1 MNRAWTTTSPTRQ
14 PANSRLASSQTNT
27 LPVTVTPVDPVHP
40 DPAAIARAATVL
52 RAGGLV
58 AFPTETVYGLGANA
72 LDATA
77 VARIFEA
84 KARPAWNPVIA
95 HVLNIGEAQALT
107 TAWPTVADKLARHF
121 WPGPLTLVL
130 PKHPRVPD
138 IVSAG
143 LPAVAVRAPR
153 HPVARALIE
162 ALGAPIAAP
171 SANRFTELSP
181 TTAAHVVASLGGR
194 VDLILDGGACDV
206 GIESSVLDLTGQVP
220 VLLRPGVLS
229 RSMLQE
235 VAGVP
240 IALREAPAHDST
252 DGPVDAT
259 ARLSPGMMA
268 RHYAPR
274 ADVWLFERDDADQ
287 LRRALAAATEPT
299 GTNAARNRCAALV
312 LDWSLSL
319 PKDVRVIPMPNDP
332 LVYARALYATLHTL
346 DAEGVSVVAIEQP
359 PVGDAWAGIRD
370 RLNHAQH

>member
-1 MNRAWTTTSPTRQ
+1 M
-14 PANSRLASSQTNT
+14 
-27 LPVTVTPVDPVHP
+27 TVADVDPVRP
-40 DPAAIARAATVL
+40 DPAVIARAAQVL

-77 VARIFEA
+77 VARIFDA

-95 HVLNIGEAQALT
+95 HVLDIREAQALT
-107 TAWPTVADKLARHF
+107 TAWPPVADTLARHF

-194 VDLILDGGACDV
+194 VDLILDGGPCDV
-206 GIESSVLDLTGQVP
+206 GIESSVLDLTGAVP

-229 RSMLQE
+229 RSMIE
-235 VAGVP
+235 DVAGVP
-240 IALREAPAHDST
+240 IAFREAPEQDSPS
-252 DGPVDAT
+252 DGPGA
-259 ARLSPGMMA
+259 AKPRLSPGMMA

-274 ADVWLFERDDADQ
+274 ADVWLFESGDAGQ
-287 LRRALAAATEPT
+287 LASALTAVSEAT
-299 GTNAARNRCAALV
+299 GTNATRHRCAALV

-319 PKDVRVIPMPNDP
+319 PQDVHVIPMPNDP
-332 LVYARALYATLHTL
+332 LAYARALYATLHTL
-346 DAEGVSVVAIEQP
+346 DAEGVSVVAIQRP
-359 PVGDAWAGIRD
+359 PAGDAWAGIRD